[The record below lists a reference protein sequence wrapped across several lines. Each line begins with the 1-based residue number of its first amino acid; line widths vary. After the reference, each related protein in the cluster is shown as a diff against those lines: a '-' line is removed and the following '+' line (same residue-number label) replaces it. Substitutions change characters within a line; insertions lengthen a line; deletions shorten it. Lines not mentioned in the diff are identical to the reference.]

1 MKKYEGK
8 TFDFQGHRIT
18 ILEVHEE
25 TASIKF
31 ATGLFQYIQLAE
43 LEVIVQNGE
52 EVPND
57 QCNFE
62 EGCASCG
69 S

>member
-18 ILEVHEE
+18 ILSVYEE

-31 ATGLFQYIQLAE
+31 ATGAFQNVRYSD